1 MDNWDHYSSAA
12 LRMHKAIDELYE
24 DLHNDAGNPI
34 TEEYAV
40 SDIIG
45 KFRHI
50 IWLETDLIKEI
61 SIDDYDKEQE
71 HQRGK
76 EEEGQRD

>member
-1 MDNWDHYSSAA
+1 MGNWDHYSRAA

-24 DLHNDAGNPI
+24 DLHDDYGDPI
-34 TEEYAV
+34 TDEYYV
-40 SDIIG
+40 LDMIG

-61 SIDDYDKEQE
+61 SIDNYDKEQE
-71 HQRGK
+71 HKRRK
-76 EEEGQRD
+76 EEEGQ